1 MTERPHVQTD
11 DSSRPGAERGASTGQ
26 ILVMFALLLT
36 ALLGALGLS
45 VDLGVAFSQ
54 RRTMQSA
61 ADAGALAGTRMVAK
75 NNVDSV
81 PTSVLS
87 EVTNVIQ
94 KNKLSGGNISSI
106 DCNYVTDNGSV
117 ITPCVSV
124 IPPTASG
131 VEVKVTESHPTYFIR
146 VVPGAPNTVST
157 NALARANVKIAPV
170 IPGDGPYLPCGI
182 HTQLVSGG
190 SMDMMIK
197 TGGSGTN
204 ATWIVNPLAV
214 NQTFIIHGP
223 QIEKCEAKASRYKGL
238 ADNTVNLNLVPPAWF
253 SYKEGDTAGFISTDV
268 QGPDGCKAGQEVV
281 NCVAFLPIVV
291 PEPVEVDNNRK
302 LWCVGFAPF
311 YITAP
316 KSNEHNGKLLR
327 DYIVYGKG
335 QDGTWGWNQNY
346 SGPIVIRL
354 TK

>member
-1 MTERPHVQTD
+1 
-11 DSSRPGAERGASTGQ
+11 
-26 ILVMFALLLT
+26 
-36 ALLGALGLS
+36 
-45 VDLGVAFSQ
+45 
-54 RRTMQSA
+54 MQSA

-87 EVTNVIQ
+87 EVTDVIQ
-94 KNKLSGGNISSI
+94 KNKMSGGNISSI

-190 SMDMMIK
+190 LHMRHDDQDGRFRHKCDVDRQSARRQSRHSSF
-197 TGGSGTN
+197 TGRRSRNVKPRPRATRVWPTTRSISTWCRRRGSITRKATPPDSFNGCSGSG
-204 ATWIVNPLAV
+204 WL
-214 NQTFIIHGP
+214 QGGP
-223 QIEKCEAKASRYKGL
+223 GSGQLRRL
-238 ADNTVNLNLVPPAWF
+238 PADR
-253 SYKEGDTAGFISTDV
+253 GAGAV
-268 QGPDGCKAGQEVV
+268 QGG
-281 NCVAFLPIVV
+281 
-291 PEPVEVDNNRK
+291 
-302 LWCVGFAPF
+302 
-311 YITAP
+311 
-316 KSNEHNGKLLR
+316 
-327 DYIVYGKG
+327 
-335 QDGTWGWNQNY
+335 
-346 SGPIVIRL
+346 
-354 TK
+354 